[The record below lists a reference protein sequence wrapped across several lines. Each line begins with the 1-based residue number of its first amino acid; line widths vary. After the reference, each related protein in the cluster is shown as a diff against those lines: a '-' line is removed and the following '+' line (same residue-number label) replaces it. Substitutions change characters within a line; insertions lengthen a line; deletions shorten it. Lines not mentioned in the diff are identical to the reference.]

1 MPVVRSKIGV
11 AYFDNANS
19 TQVDERVIEAML
31 PYFREHYGTAG
42 LELSHSRDVAALT
55 GLENAR
61 KIVAD
66 SLNADPRAIVFTSGS
81 TESNNLAIR
90 GTGIANKKRGKH
102 IITTSLEHQ
111 SVIESC
117 RRLSDAGYDISYLR
131 VDENGLVSIDE
142 LLDTVRKDT
151 VLISVQHANG
161 EIGTLQPI
169 DEIARIA
176 AERDIMFHTDAT
188 HTFLKV
194 PIDTESN
201 PVNLITLDGHHVH
214 GPKGIG
220 ALYIRRKTRITKVM
234 EGGDEERRLRPGVEN
249 IPAAVGLGKAIEIWG
264 QKENEYLLSL
274 RQYMEEKISESL
286 TGFKITGH
294 STQRV
299 PHIFSMVIEMI
310 EGEAI
315 LVHLDMEGFA
325 VSTGSACSSKTLTG
339 SHVLKAIGLPPE
351 ISHGSVRASFSR
363 FNSKEEIDD
372 FVETLVPVVER
383 LREFSPLRTGGYFA
397 NTEDGHHDH
406 DLPEED
412 W

>member
-1 MPVVRSKIGV
+1 M

-42 LELSHSRDVAALT
+42 LELSHSRDVAALR

-61 KIVAD
+61 KILAD
-66 SLNADPRAIVFTSGS
+66 SLNADPRAIVFTSGP

-90 GTGIANKKRGKH
+90 GTAIANKKRGKH
-102 IITTSLEHQ
+102 IITTPIEHQ
-111 SVIESC
+111 SVLESC
-117 RRLSDAGYDISYLR
+117 RRLSDAGYDISYLN
-131 VDENGLVSIDE
+131 VDEHGIASLDE
-142 LLDTVRKDT
+142 LNDTIREDT
-151 VLISVQHANG
+151 VLISIQHANG

-169 DEIARIA
+169 NDIAKIA

-188 HTFLKV
+188 HSYLKV
-194 PIDTESN
+194 PIDTE
-201 PVNLITLDGHHVH
+201 VNQAHLITLSGHHIH

-220 ALYIRRKTRITKVM
+220 ALFIRRKTRINKVM

-249 IPAAVGLGKAIEIWG
+249 IPGAVGMGKAIEIWG
-264 QKENEYLLSL
+264 EKENDYLLSL
-274 RQYMEEKISESL
+274 RQHMEKRIAESL
-286 TGFKITGH
+286 TDYRITGH
-294 STQRV
+294 PSRRV
-299 PHIFSMVIEMI
+299 PHIFSMVIEQI

-315 LVHLDMEGFA
+315 LVHLDMEGYA
-325 VSTGSACSSKTLTG
+325 VSTGSACSSKTLVG

-363 FNSKEEIDD
+363 FNTEEEIDD

-397 NTEDGHHDH
+397 DAEENEHHH
-406 DLPEED
+406 DLPED
-412 W
+412 NW